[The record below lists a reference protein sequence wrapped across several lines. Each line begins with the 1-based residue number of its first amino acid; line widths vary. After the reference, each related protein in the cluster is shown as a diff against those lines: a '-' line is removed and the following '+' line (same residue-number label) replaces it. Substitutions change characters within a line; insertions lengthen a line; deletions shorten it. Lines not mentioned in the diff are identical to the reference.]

1 MMNLKNRQRNGI
13 QITMIIKWDWLF
25 YSYLDGEYP
34 DKMSYDNTRRIK
46 RGLFRS
52 NDGTLINAD
61 VNAAYQII
69 KTTGRNDI
77 RIKRKE
83 QILKLNVD

>member
-1 MMNLKNRQRNGI
+1 MGI
-13 QITMIIKWDWLF
+13 KVNAVRENYTSGT
-25 YSYLDGEYP
+25 SYLDGEHP
-34 DKMSYDNTRRIK
+34 DKVSYDNTRRIK

-83 QILKLNVD
+83 QILKLNVA

>member
-1 MMNLKNRQRNGI
+1 MVGI
-13 QITMIIKWDWLF
+13 KVNVVRESYTSGT
-25 YSYLDGEYP
+25 SYLDGEYP
-34 DKMSYDNTRRIK
+34 DKVSYDNTRRIK

-61 VNAAYQII
+61 INAAYQII

-83 QILKLNVD
+83 QILKLNVA